1 LNSAETQTRST
12 FIKPET
18 LLYACPQILVDS
30 RRGRVLR
37 KLATLLLGE
46 RLDGTLNRLRL
57 RTWILLALMLIVHVI
72 CFVIVIQLFEMQTHR
87 VSEVFGMTL
96 AIDRSQVRTTDVQ
109 VHMYRCTDVQ
119 VHRHRQ
125 VTGTDDR
132 VDVGKAVG

>member
-1 LNSAETQTRST
+1 
-12 FIKPET
+12 
-18 LLYACPQILVDS
+18 
-30 RRGRVLR
+30 
-37 KLATLLLGE
+37 
-46 RLDGTLNRLRL
+46 
-57 RTWILLALMLIVHVI
+57 MLIVHVI